1 MTKTKKPTFT
11 AFQEA
16 RAYEKEISGIVQS
29 LKQDH
34 AKLQQQI
41 ETYTAATTTAAA
53 LLNGSVALDDLKQA
67 KTDYEVL
74 TKRLEVI
81 QERGG
86 VRGLLQEDE
95 RMKELAARIY
105 TDNIAA
111 LEALKGEKAA
121 LLDRFEAL
129 FCEFLQLGQ
138 EVEAHNATVMRLENE
153 IDTYKSFMD
162 GYGSGDLPTKT
173 PFRYH
178 EPKFPRSHS
187 FIFKELERLAKD
199 VRREGG
205 AS

>member
-1 MTKTKKPTFT
+1 MTQTKTPTFT

-16 RAYEKEISGIVQS
+16 RAYEKEISGIVQG

-53 LLNGSVALDDLKQA
+53 LLNGSAELDDLKQA
-67 KTDYEVL
+67 KADYEVL
-74 TKRLEVI
+74 TKRLEAI

-111 LEALKGEKAA
+111 LEALNGEKAA
-121 LLDRFEAL
+121 LLDRFEGL
-129 FCEFLQLGQ
+129 FREFMQLGQ
-138 EVEAHNATVMRLENE
+138 EVEAHNATVTRLENE

-162 GYGSGDLPTKT
+162 GYGSGDLRTKT